1 MSFLSTC
8 LGIELFSE
16 CIYYHDLC
24 LYSHSLVTFSL
35 FPALAVISVLG
46 AFSAY
51 TFGLYGRLVHS
62 TQARSLG
69 EIWERVKGQKS
80 SWIISLS
87 SMIFC
92 FGACLSYSIL
102 LGDAFQA
109 LAASGGLSGVAA
121 SRPFWV
127 LLVTLTT
134 LLPLCSLQSLSSLAP
149 MSLMGIFGML
159 ATTCFLGWRCPT
171 INAASPYGAEG
182 TLLGTLAKHQLPSF
196 GTFNKGFASP
206 ASMILGGMAAASF
219 LGHFSAPDFYHAL
232 RKKDDS
238 TDTDDDVAAT
248 TSKDSSSTQ
257 ALQLRDFLK
266 VTVGGFCAVNVINCF
281 IMAFGFLTFGGNSG
295 GVILNNYSTVDP
307 WATVCRLL
315 VAICVIGGYPFLL
328 SACRGEAMAL
338 YKRKTQMPATRKV
351 ENNITRILLAVL
363 AAGALVMKNAGFV
376 VGLNGALIGSAIVYI
391 FPSLLFLAQ
400 TGKSIQL
407 TRRIKL
413 ERGFCRFLI
422 AFGIAAGLSGAS
434 TSILNQYFPHILS

>member
-1 MSFLSTC
+1 ML
-8 LGIELFSE
+8 
-16 CIYYHDLC
+16 IYFHP
-24 LYSHSLVTFSL
+24 LVIFSL
-35 FPALAVISVLG
+35 LPALAILTVLG

-62 TQARSLG
+62 TQAKSLG
-69 EIWERVKGQKS
+69 EIWERVKGRKS

-87 SMIFC
+87 SMVFC

-109 LAASGGLSGVAA
+109 LATSGGLSGVAA

-149 MSLMGIFGML
+149 MSLMGIVGMF

-171 INAASPYGAEG
+171 INPTSPYGAG
-182 TLLGTLAKHQLPSF
+182 GALLGTLAKHQLPSF
-196 GTFNKGFASP
+196 GTFNKGLASP

-232 RKKDDS
+232 RKKDDNME
-238 TDTDDDVAAT
+238 TDNDAAVT
-248 TSKDSSSTQ
+248 TPKDSSSTQ
-257 ALQLRDFLK
+257 ALQLRDFFK
-266 VTVGGFCAVNVINCF
+266 VTSGGFAAVIAFNCF
-281 IMAFGFLTFGGNSG
+281 IMTFGFLTFGGNAS

-315 VAICVIGGYPFLL
+315 VAICVIGGYPFLM
-328 SACRGEAMAL
+328 SACRGEAIEL
-338 YKRKTQMPATRKV
+338 YKRKTQKPATRKL

-363 AAGALVMKNAGFV
+363 ASGALVMKNAGFV

-391 FPSLLFLAQ
+391 FPSLLFLTQ
-400 TGKSIQL
+400 TGKSMQL

-413 ERGFCRFLI
+413 ERWFCRFLI
-422 AFGIAAGLSGAS
+422 VFGVFAGLSGAS

>member
-1 MSFLSTC
+1 M
-8 LGIELFSE
+8 
-16 CIYYHDLC
+16 YNYDLC
-24 LYSHSLVTFSL
+24 LYSHPLALFSL
-35 FPALAVISVLG
+35 FPALAVISILG

-69 EIWERVKGQKS
+69 EIWERVKGRKS

-149 MSLMGIFGML
+149 MSLMGIFGMF

-171 INAASPYGAEG
+171 INPASPYGAG
-182 TLLGTLAKHQLPSF
+182 GALLGTLAKHQLPSF

-206 ASMILGGMAAASF
+206 ASMVLGGMAAAAF
-219 LGHFSAPDFYHAL
+219 LGHFSAPDFYHSL
-232 RKKDDS
+232 RKNDDN
-238 TDTDDDVAAT
+238 TDTDNDVAAT
-248 TSKDSSSTQ
+248 TSKESSSTQ
-257 ALQLRDFLK
+257 TQALHDFFK
-266 VTVGGFCAVNVINCF
+266 VTIGGFGAVILFNCF
-281 IMAFGFLTFGGNSG
+281 ITAFGFLTFGGNSN
-295 GVILNNYSTVDP
+295 GVILNNYSTADP

-328 SACRGEAMAL
+328 SACRGEAMEL
-338 YKRKTQMPATRKV
+338 YKRKTQKPATRKL

-363 AAGALVMKNAGFV
+363 AAGGLVMKNAGFV
-376 VGLNGALIGSAIVYI
+376 IGLNGALIGSAIVYI

-400 TGKSIQL
+400 TGKSTQL

-413 ERGFCRFLI
+413 ERWFCRFLI
-422 AFGIAAGLSGAS
+422 LFGISAGLAGAS
-434 TSILNQYFPHILS
+434 TSILGQYFPHILS

>member
-1 MSFLSTC
+1 ML
-8 LGIELFSE
+8 
-16 CIYYHDLC
+16 
-24 LYSHSLVTFSL
+24 
-35 FPALAVISVLG
+35 ISVLG

-87 SMIFC
+87 TMIFC

-109 LAASGGLSGVAA
+109 LAASSGLSGVAA

-127 LLVTLTT
+127 LLVTSTT

-171 INAASPYGAEG
+171 INPASPYGAG
-182 TLLGTLAKHQLPSF
+182 GALLGTLAKHQLPSF
-196 GTFNKGFASP
+196 GTFNNGFASP

-232 RKKDDS
+232 GKKDDNTE
-238 TDTDDDVAAT
+238 TDNDLPAT
-248 TSKDSSSTQ
+248 ISKDSSSTK
-257 ALQLRDFLK
+257 ALQLRDFFK
-266 VTVGGFCAVNVINCF
+266 VVLSGFAAVNVFNCC
-281 IMAFGFLTFGGNSG
+281 IMAFGFLTFGGNST
-295 GVILNNYSTVDP
+295 GVILSNFSTMDP

-328 SACRGEAMAL
+328 SACRGEAMEL
-338 YKRKTQMPATRKV
+338 YKRKTQKTATRKV
-351 ENNITRILLAVL
+351 ENNITRTLLAVL
-363 AAGALVMKNAGFV
+363 ASGGLAMKNAGFV
-376 VGLNGALIGSAIVYI
+376 VGLNGALIGSAIVYV

-400 TGKSIQL
+400 TGKSTQL
-407 TRRIKL
+407 SRRIKL
-413 ERGFCRFLI
+413 ERWFCRFLI
-422 AFGIAAGLSGAS
+422 AFGIAAGLAGAS
-434 TSILNQYFPHILS
+434 TSILSQYFPHVLL